1 MPNATMRANARTVTP
16 EPRFR
21 VAHLFQDEALRSAFC
36 SAERS
41 MPEAPV
47 LSAVAFAQKVALDE
61 NGFIPAESVI
71 LSMVDKHLSEIR
83 YKRVNGMMTKDDR
96 LTIRALEKIRANL
109 HKASKEASR

>member
-1 MPNATMRANARTVTP
+1 MPKATVRANARTLPP
-16 EPRFR
+16 EPRFK
-21 VAHLFQDEALRSAFC
+21 VAHLFQDEALGSVFR

-41 MPEAPV
+41 MEEVPV
-47 LSAVAFAQKVALDE
+47 LSAAAFAQKVVLDE
-61 NGFIPAESVI
+61 NDSAASVL
-71 LSMVDKHLSEIR
+71 LSVVDKQLSELR